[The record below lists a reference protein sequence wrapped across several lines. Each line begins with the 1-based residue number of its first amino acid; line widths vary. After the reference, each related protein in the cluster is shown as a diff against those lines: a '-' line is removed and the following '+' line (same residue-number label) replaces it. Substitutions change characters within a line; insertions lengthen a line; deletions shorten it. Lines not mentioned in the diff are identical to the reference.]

1 MPETIK
7 LELTET
13 EAKSL
18 RELIVECVNKMK
30 QAHDQMAKDQI
41 EIERLGSEIREIL
54 SRNWKAA

>member
-18 RELIVECVNKMK
+18 HELIVECVKKMR
-30 QAHDQMAKDQI
+30 QAREQMAKDQI
-41 EIERLGSEIREIL
+41 EIDQLGLEIREIL

>member
-13 EAKSL
+13 EAESL
-18 RELIVECVNKMK
+18 RELIAECVNKMK
-30 QAHDQMAKDQI
+30 QAHEQMARDQI
-41 EIERLGSEIREIL
+41 EIDQLGLEIREIL